1 MDSTGLHS
9 GYTFISAVCEW
20 HTSSSEIDPALG
32 ITHVFLTVL
41 PPTKLFFPTHLA
53 SNVLFPSFQ
62 LENQVKFLKLD
73 VCTPSV
79 KRLREFV
86 KSREIGKE
94 FQAPSYGHQR
104 NKKVRGP
111 DFKTAT
117 VFPNALD
124 ISPTLVNEF
133 CD

>member
-1 MDSTGLHS
+1 M
-9 GYTFISAVCEW
+9 
-20 HTSSSEIDPALG
+20 
-32 ITHVFLTVL
+32 
-41 PPTKLFFPTHLA
+41 PPTTLVFPTHLA

-62 LENQVKFLKLD
+62 LEYQVKFLKLD

-104 NKKVRGP
+104 NKTVPGP
-111 DFKTAT
+111 DFKTAA

-124 ISPTLVNEF
+124 ISPTLVDEF